1 MKTILLILLLFYV
14 SQWGKSQILKEMNYK
29 QLEPYLHNYNDTTY
43 VINFWAT
50 WCKPCIEELPVFL
63 KLANN
68 LKTKKIKFIFVSL
81 DFPKQIETSLIPFI
95 QKQKIKE
102 QVILLNDTN
111 SNYWIEKVDSSWS
124 GAIPA
129 TLIYKGKKKVFREA
143 TLTETELLTIINTL
157 KNEKN

>member
-1 MKTILLILLLFYV
+1 
-14 SQWGKSQILKEMNYK
+14 MNYK